1 MNANP
6 FLKKKTYGVD
16 EALLTTIRSIP
27 GLGGVKART
36 LLEQFGS
43 MKFIIYTWYIYIYT

>member
-27 GLGGVKART
+27 GHGGVKAQT
-36 LLEQFGS
+36 LLEHFGS